1 MPICESIA
9 PSEAPMTDLKE
20 SSALEEPQCHD
31 GILVSTKD
39 TGGGSMC
46 ESSSQP
52 FSIID
57 YKSNQVIVT
66 FTNTWKDSLNDIE
79 LSFNRGDEEVRGQ
92 SLNSLPMEHMYPNAL
107 AVTCDP
113 ITNTTEIKVC
123 ISDIDGQCKDT
134 GVGLCSYVYNI
145 SCSVDAV
152 CGDNDRRLISDNE
165 GLVENDAIMTN
176 EHGLEAS
183 DELEDTPYCVHE
195 DYPCKGDEENMVY
208 VCHYS
213 SRAGY
218 QTFCIPEMDS
228 DILRFNKNHQCGPCD
243 GWNGVEHTGRVN

>member
-1 MPICESIA
+1 
-9 PSEAPMTDLKE
+9 MTDLIE
-20 SSALEEPQCHD
+20 SSALEEPECHD

-46 ESSSQP
+46 EFSSQP
-52 FSIID
+52 FTIDDYEPDQIIV
-57 YKSNQVIVT
+57 S
-66 FTNTWKDSLNDIE
+66 FTNNWKVSLNDIE
-79 LSFNRGDEEVRGQ
+79 LSFNRGDREEQGQ
-92 SLNSLPMEHMYPNAL
+92 SLTPLQINHMYPNTL

-113 ITNTTEIKVC
+113 TTNTTEIEVC
-123 ISDIDGQCKDT
+123 ISDIDGKCKE

-152 CGDNDRRLISDNE
+152 CGDNDRRLNSDNK
-165 GLVENDAIMTN
+165 GPVENDTIMTS
-176 EHGLEAS
+176 EHGLETS
-183 DELEDTPYCVHE
+183 DEMEDTPYCVHE

-228 DILRFNKNHQCGPCD
+228 DILRFNKNHHCGPCD